1 MWAQEANFGVRETPD
16 LPLVEECMDLFRQA
30 AELYSAADDPRH
42 EEVFIA
48 LPPPKKKNRHI
59 RQKVPRVARCRP
71 FVCIVAYSPRRSSE
85 AALTASAEYLACTTI
100 FMTNLISVFLFSL
113 CRTNFG
119 GHLAPSA

>member
-48 LPPPKKKNRHI
+48 PPPPQKKIDTSGRKC
-59 RQKVPRVARCRP
+59 P
-71 FVCIVAYSPRRSSE
+71 E
-85 AALTASAEYLACTTI
+85 
-100 FMTNLISVFLFSL
+100 
-113 CRTNFG
+113 
-119 GHLAPSA
+119 